1 MHSERGGCMEISKQR
16 CLIYR
21 LKGWRAEAIALTEE
35 IPAIHHSSTAS
46 RPEAFLKTFYIID
59 LQDVWLNLG
68 GGRHSTSRLW
78 IPVSPVQL
86 PPVLPSLIP
95 TQPITRS
102 QQALPVLPRLSLST
116 SSRRNRARARKLQ
129 TEDRRLLGLH
139 LHRPR
144 CFALKSAA

>member
-1 MHSERGGCMEISKQR
+1 MEISKQR

-21 LKGWRAEAIALTEE
+21 LKGRRAEAIAMTEV

-68 GGRHSTSRLW
+68 GGRHVSAVDPSQPGSASASA
-78 IPVSPVQL
+78 PVSDTHPANH
-86 PPVLPSLIP
+86 
-95 TQPITRS
+95 PITQS

-129 TEDRRLLGLH
+129 TEDRRLLGLR
-139 LHRPR
+139 LQRPR